1 MASARAAS
9 HDARLWWAIVAA
21 VAPLLFLYIAPA
33 AGIGVPPLVSLLVL
47 IWSASF
53 VLWRSWRL
61 ARAAGPPSREVAAA
75 GEGAVQVTAAPAA
88 AGAIPRRR
96 PWLNALLVAATLITT
111 TAAGAAHQGVNV
123 LEDPRSWAV
132 GLPYGI
138 GLMLVLGVH
147 EMGHYLA
154 ARHHRIS
161 ASLPYFIPVPFSL
174 GTFGAFISMS
184 GTMRTRRQLFDVGV
198 AGPLAGLAVAIP
210 ALVIGLQWSTVLPAG
225 AGTGGPLG
233 HGVDVHASVLLA
245 LISKLAIGDAMLRGH
260 YLVLHP
266 LAFAGWLGVMI
277 TALNL
282 LPVGQLDGGHV
293 AHALLGKARGDWIG
307 KLALAAMVLLG
318 LLVWSGLLFWA
329 LLVLL
334 IGGTKGAE
342 PQDDATPLDGRRRAL
357 AWVTFALLALI
368 LVPFP
373 HLLAPGL
380 GLHCPYV

>member
-1 MASARAAS
+1 
-9 HDARLWWAIVAA
+9 
-21 VAPLLFLYIAPA
+21 
-33 AGIGVPPLVSLLVL
+33 
-47 IWSASF
+47 
-53 VLWRSWRL
+53 
-61 ARAAGPPSREVAAA
+61 
-75 GEGAVQVTAAPAA
+75 
-88 AGAIPRRR
+88 
-96 PWLNALLVAATLITT
+96 
-111 TAAGAAHQGVNV
+111 
-123 LEDPRSWAV
+123 
-132 GLPYGI
+132 
-138 GLMLVLGVH
+138 
-147 EMGHYLA
+147 MGHYLA

-161 ASLPYFIPVPFSL
+161 ASLPYFIPIPFSL

-210 ALVIGLQWSTVLPAG
+210 ALVVGLRWSRVLPVDA
-225 AGTGGPLG
+225 AMGGPLG
-233 HGVDVHASVLLA
+233 HGVDVHASILLA

-307 KLALAAMVLLG
+307 KFALVAMVLLG

-329 LLVLL
+329 LLILL

-342 PQDDATPLDGRRRAL
+342 PQDDTTPLDGRRRAL
-357 AWVTFALLALI
+357 AFATFALLALI
-368 LVPFP
+368 IAPFP
-373 HLLAPGL
+373 HVLAPGL